1 MPANIV
7 NEHNP
12 REARL
17 WESAKTQAKAAGK
30 GEDYAYI
37 TGTFERMRDRVGGG
51 ATLKE
56 QAVEAMAGRKKKK
69 R

>member
-1 MPANIV
+1 MPASII

-17 WESAKTQAKAAGK
+17 WASAKTQAKAAGK

-51 ATLKE
+51 KTLKD
-56 QAVEAMAGRKKKK
+56 QAVEAMAGRKKK